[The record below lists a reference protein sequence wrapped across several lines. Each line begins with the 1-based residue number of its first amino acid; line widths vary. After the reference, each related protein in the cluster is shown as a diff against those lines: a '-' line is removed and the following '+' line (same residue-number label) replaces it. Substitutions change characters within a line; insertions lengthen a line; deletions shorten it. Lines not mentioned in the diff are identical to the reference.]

1 MFLKNHKTFPLDN
14 ITLVYRKS
22 QFEQNITIMFKK
34 LKTFHDKKE
43 KNNVMHIKILVQ
55 THILIIFFMRIKSFK
70 LIEPLSITYIFPIS

>member
-22 QFEQNITIMFKK
+22 QFEQKITIIFKK

-43 KNNVMHIKILVQ
+43 KNNVMHIKNSC
-55 THILIIFFMRIKSFK
+55 TNSYTNYFFMRIKSFK
-70 LIEPLSITYIFPIS
+70 LIEPFSITYIFPIS